1 MEKIDQVLVYCEG
14 VEYGESCL
22 VREAFTKGVIS
33 GLRPEGREEET
44 MGWLALRSFPQKEP
58 HSDSKSGMFRDR
70 KETTE
75 AEEQWAKQG
84 RAIRHKVGAGG
95 QVT

>member
-1 MEKIDQVLVYCEG
+1 MEKIDQVLVFCEG

-44 MGWLALRSFPQKEP
+44 MG
-58 HSDSKSGMFRDR
+58 
-70 KETTE
+70 
-75 AEEQWAKQG
+75 
-84 RAIRHKVGAGG
+84 
-95 QVT
+95 